1 MYGDE
6 SLNAEEM
13 DINKECEADHDID
26 MKRATF
32 QHVQCVSGWEGLTH
46 SLAGLWDFHRGP
58 GAR

>member
-1 MYGDE
+1 MY
-6 SLNAEEM
+6 SLKAEEI